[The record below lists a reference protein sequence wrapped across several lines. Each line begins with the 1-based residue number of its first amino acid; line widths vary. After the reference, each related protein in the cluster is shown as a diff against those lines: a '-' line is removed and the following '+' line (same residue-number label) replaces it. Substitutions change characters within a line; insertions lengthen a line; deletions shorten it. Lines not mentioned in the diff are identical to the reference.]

1 MAGKAIDAIMFSMV
15 VMSLPPST
23 ALSYSASG
31 VELVGERT
39 AAFLA
44 SPFAAAF
51 DPAPLAYPPPLHAY
65 ARQPSSG
72 MCRWE
77 RFVLDN
83 NGKPVLDQDGKPLKE
98 YVIGSCQ
105 YPAY

>member
-51 DPAPLAYPPPLHAY
+51 DPAPLAYPPPRMRMHTRRRRAC
-65 ARQPSSG
+65 AA
-72 MCRWE
+72 
-77 RFVLDN
+77 
-83 NGKPVLDQDGKPLKE
+83 
-98 YVIGSCQ
+98 GSALCWTTTAGLFSIKTAS
-105 YPAY
+105 P